1 MKLWIDGDSCQR
13 KAMEIALKIHGHQ
26 NLLVVVVADRDVPG
40 VREKGAELII
50 VPHGSGDADELIVR
64 DSVTGDIVL
73 TRDFALGIR
82 LIEKGLTVLNDRG
95 KIWSLTE
102 LKSRAEEAEIMRAL
116 RNGGITGKAGRN
128 YGPKETRDFAAAL
141 DHLINGLGKE

>member
-82 LIEKGLTVLNDRG
+82 LIEKGLTVLNDR
-95 KIWSLTE
+95 
-102 LKSRAEEAEIMRAL
+102 
-116 RNGGITGKAGRN
+116 
-128 YGPKETRDFAAAL
+128 
-141 DHLINGLGKE
+141 